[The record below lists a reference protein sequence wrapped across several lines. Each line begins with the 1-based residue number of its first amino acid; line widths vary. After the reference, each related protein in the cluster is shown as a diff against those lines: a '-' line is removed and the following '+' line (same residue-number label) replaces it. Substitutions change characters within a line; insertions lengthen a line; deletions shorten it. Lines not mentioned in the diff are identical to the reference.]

1 MIMKYDISRINRL
14 SLFNYY
20 SFYFYLQGTETLV
33 MNQIDL
39 TKLLYEKCLSDKEL
53 MQEILEDYV
62 FLREKTSNDLEQL
75 RTNLQGA

>member
-1 MIMKYDISRINRL
+1 
-14 SLFNYY
+14 
-20 SFYFYLQGTETLV
+20 

-39 TKLLYEKCLSDKEL
+39 AKLLYEKCLSDKEL

-75 RTNLQGA
+75 RTNLQGD

>member
-1 MIMKYDISRINRL
+1 MAN
-14 SLFNYY
+14 SLW
-20 SFYFYLQGTETLV
+20 SDVGKSTGALV

-39 TKLLYEKCLSDKEL
+39 AKLLYDKCLSDKEL
-53 MQEILEDYV
+53 MKEILEDYV